1 MATKKPLETPN
12 SKIDKAINALLDKAN
27 STDENAVLAPEV
39 AIKAINTA
47 IAWEKVKHHIRD
59 DDGSFDLD
67 SI

>member
-47 IAWEKVKHHIRD
+47 IAWE
-59 DDGSFDLD
+59 
-67 SI
+67 